1 MTIQMIQR
9 DIDNGEPG
17 VCSSCPIALAIKRT
31 FGLQNNVEVSDFI
44 WVQNR
49 VYRIT
54 EKIFRFIERF
64 DNESGNKKLPKPIKF
79 RLIKA

>member
-1 MTIQMIQR
+1 MIQR

-17 VCSSCPIALAIKRT
+17 VCSSCPIALAVKRT

-54 EKIFRFIERF
+54 EKIFRFMERF
-64 DNESGNKKLPKPIKF
+64 DGNHNYNKLPKPIKF